1 MPAQVDMRTRS
12 GFRAKVVWSVLL
24 GAMSAV
30 VGVLVALDAG
40 RPGAHAPGVS
50 LSPLLSVEG
59 TRGVDLIFNTDTPVE
74 EGRWDSIVIVHSGS
88 PAGSPESIGARHARL
103 GYDGLGFH
111 IVIGNGTGMG
121 DGEIHL
127 GRRWITQSDGAALA
141 GIDPKATGSM
151 IELCLVGN
159 GDRRP
164 FTDEQIRYLATIV
177 DAIRERTGIGRD
189 RVLLHADIAATTSPG
204 RYFPRSAFRSM
215 LAAD

>member
-1 MPAQVDMRTRS
+1 
-12 GFRAKVVWSVLL
+12 VVWSVLL

-30 VGVLVALDAG
+30 VGLLVALDAG
-40 RPGAHAPGVS
+40 RPGTHAPGVS

-59 TRGVDLIFNTDTPVE
+59 TRGVDLIFNTDTPIDAD
-74 EGRWDSIVIVHSGS
+74 RWDSIVVVHSGS
-88 PAGSPESIGARHARL
+88 PAGSPASIGARHERL

-111 IVIGNGTGMG
+111 MLIGNGTGMG

-141 GIDPKATGSM
+141 GIDPRDTGSM
-151 IELCLVGN
+151 IEICLVGN

-164 FTDEQIRYLATIV
+164 FTDEQIRYLATII

-189 RVLLHADIAATTSPG
+189 RVFLHAEIASTTSPG
-204 RYFPRSAFRSM
+204 GYFPRAAFRDM
-215 LAAD
+215 LASD